1 MLDIT
6 AFLRGYIM
14 DSNTIENLVN
24 GAVGLLG
31 AVIGGG
37 ASLWATKIQINQQNR
52 SEDKK
57 SSAERKNAEDII
69 KTFLM
74 NEIQQNVKK
83 MEWLKQYFNVGYDW
97 QEMWPDIKSVEP
109 TVLQFKEYENVKYK
123 LLEINTNES
132 LRTIE
137 IYQMF
142 YMIHNCNT
150 IDFRPNYFTRN
161 EFNFIAR
168 RFEFAEEMVIEYFNK
183 KFAIFID

>member
-1 MLDIT
+1 MDVIEGK
-6 AFLRGYIM
+6 GYTLI
-14 DSNTIENLVN
+14 
-24 GAVGLLG
+24 
-31 AVIGGG
+31 
-37 ASLWATKIQINQQNR
+37 
-52 SEDKK
+52 
-57 SSAERKNAEDII
+57 
-69 KTFLM
+69 
-74 NEIQQNVKK
+74 
-83 MEWLKQYFNVGYDW
+83 VGYDW
-97 QEMWPDIKSVEP
+97 QEMWPEIKSVEP

-183 KFAIFID
+183 KFAILLIELQFLSVGEIRICRYQHLILSTSAYITSKYPINVKCHTAEIKTSILCLKLHHAQKTNDTY